1 MNARVA
7 FPFVGPAYSARSS
20 NFDAQRCVN
29 LYPEL
34 SGSGTSKSVAMLI
47 GTPGLLLWSTL
58 TGSTVRGLL
67 RFDDNTLIAIV
78 GSNVYRLDR
87 SGTATNIGSVTA
99 GVTPVSMAS
108 NGSVVMVGTGG
119 TDGYFI
125 DPAAGTTTPIADP
138 DFTGAGNIS
147 YIDGYFLWNVPGTQK
162 FQISRILSTAIEPLD
177 FASAEG
183 APDKII
189 ASIVD
194 HREVWLPGENS
205 TEVFFNS
212 GNADFPFERI
222 QGAFLETGCI
232 APNSIAKLDNSIVWL
247 ARDDRGHGTVV
258 RAAGYTPQV
267 ISTRAVEYAIAKYAA
282 IDDAIG
288 FTYSQEGHLF
298 YVLTFPTGNA
308 TWVYD
313 SSTQE
318 WHERAWRNTD
328 GSYNRI
334 RANCQVEFAGK
345 TLVGDWENGN
355 IYQLDLN
362 TYSDNGAALVRI
374 RQCPHLNA
382 TYFYQFFSRL
392 QVDFETGVGLN
403 TGQGSD
409 PQAMLSWSDDGGH
422 TWSNEM
428 VATMGKIG
436 EYKARS
442 VWRRLGKS
450 RDRIFRVSVSDPVK
464 VIMIGAAVDADQG
477 SS

>member
-1 MNARVA
+1 MRNP
-7 FPFVGPAYSARSS
+7 FPFVGAAYSARSS
-20 NFDAQRCVN
+20 NFDSQRCVN

-34 SGSGTSKSVAMLI
+34 SGSGTSKSVAMLV
-47 GTPGLLLWSTL
+47 GTPGLLLWAGL
-58 TGSTVRGLL
+58 AESTVRGFL
-67 RFDDNTLIAIV
+67 RFDAQTLIAVV
-78 GSNVYRLDR
+78 GGAVYKINP
-87 SGTATNIGSVTA
+87 SAVATNIGSVLA

-125 DPAAGTTTPIADP
+125 NPTLGTTTQIADP
-138 DFTGAGNIS
+138 DFSGAGNVS
-147 YIDGYFLWNVPGTQK
+147 YIDGYFLWNVPNTQR
-162 FQISRILSTAIEPLD
+162 FQISQVFGTAIAPLD

-183 APDKII
+183 APDKIV

-194 HREVWLPGENS
+194 HREVWLLGENS
-205 TEVFFNS
+205 VEVFNNT

-232 APNSIAKLDNSIVWL
+232 APNSPAKLDNSIVWL
-247 ARDDRGHGTVV
+247 AKDDRGHGTVV
-258 RAAGYTPQV
+258 RAVGYTPQI
-267 ISTRAVEYAIAKYAA
+267 ISTRAVEYAIAKYAN

-288 FTYSQEGHLF
+288 FSYSQEGHLF
-298 YVLTFPTGNA
+298 YVLIFPTGDA

-313 SSTQE
+313 SSTTE

-328 GSYNRI
+328 GTYRRI

-355 IYQLDLN
+355 IYQWDLN
-362 TYSDNGAALVRI
+362 TYSDNGVALVRI

-409 PQAMLSWSDDGGH
+409 PQTMLQWSDDGGH

-428 VATMGKIG
+428 LCTIGKIG
-436 EYKARS
+436 EYKARAA
-442 VWRRLGKS
+442 WRRLGKS
-450 RDRIFRVSVSDPVK
+450 RDRVFRVSVSDPVK
-464 VIMIGAAVDADQG
+464 VIMIGAAVDVEQG
-477 SS
+477 AS